1 MLQKLTQLLILCIK
15 EMTRLQMQVSIL
27 MVTKWFRNKLRINF
41 KIQSKKIN
49 FIHKMRLWRI
59 NHH

>member
-27 MVTKWFRNKLRINF
+27 MVTKWFRNKLKINF